1 MKCGV
6 VVVFVLACVS
16 LDAQISATLNRLRGG
31 ATEITIRN
39 DSALSLAA
47 FAIRVN
53 VISQPNAPF
62 VSYYD
67 PVIDSTAEPLP
78 PYQERALPQFIIS
91 CQAAPMRASQALSAA
106 LQNRSDCGFG
116 QPVVTAGIFSD
127 GSTTGDAALLAGLM
141 VRRSNMLLAVE
152 TVLDLLAEAGRHNV
166 PRAQLVERFTK
177 MADSVNRWY
186 LPPEQRVGGSLYQS
200 VAGKLLN
207 LPDEPLG
214 SAFPPDA
221 FVMQETAMLRRQRVA
236 LLESQPS
243 LADAA
248 RAGSWSPR
256 H

>member
-1 MKCGV
+1 
-6 VVVFVLACVS
+6 LP
-16 LDAQISATLNRLRGG
+16 GG
-31 ATEITIRN
+31 WTEITIRN

-53 VISQPNAPF
+53 VISQPDAPF

-67 PVIDSTAEPLP
+67 PVIDSAAEPLP
-78 PYQERALPQFIIS
+78 PYQERALSRVVIS
-91 CQAAPMRASQALSAA
+91 CPAAPMRPTQALSAVSHS
-106 LQNRSDCGFG
+106 RSDCEFG

-127 GSTTGDAALLAGLM
+127 GSKTGDAALLTGLI
-141 VRRSNMLLAVE
+141 VQRSNMLLAVE
-152 TVLDLLAEAGRHNV
+152 TVLDALAEAGRHNV
-166 PRAQLVERFTK
+166 PRDQLVERFTK
-177 MADSVNRWY
+177 MADSVRRWY

-200 VAGKLLN
+200 IAGKLLN

-214 SAFPPDA
+214 SPFPPDA
-221 FVMQETAMLRRQRVA
+221 FVTQETAMLRRQRVA